1 MTDRDTSALIRWMP
15 AVFVLIW
22 ATGFIVAR
30 YGMPHAP
37 PFTFLL
43 IRYLLSI
50 VCFGV
55 WIAIARVRWP
65 QTGMEWIHL
74 GVTGALMHGGMG
86 ALLGPTGGYIVG
98 FLLICPI
105 YGLLCRNKAGLW
117 AKALALFLGLLACYA
132 FGTLWFVKVY
142 GDTKGPITLLAALS
156 KCVFPFI
163 LPDLA
168 KLALAL
174 WAGKRLE
181 KYRQ

>member
-55 WIAIARVRWP
+55 WIAIARV
-65 QTGMEWIHL
+65 L
-74 GVTGALMHGGMG
+74 GIDTRLWGQW
-86 ALLGPTGGYIVG
+86 
-98 FLLICPI
+98 LIWLAAVLTVWSMV
-105 YGLLCRNKAGLW
+105 YYLQ
-117 AKALALFLGLLACYA
+117 KALPEIRAR
-132 FGTLWFVKVY
+132 V
-142 GDTKGPITLLAALS
+142 
-156 KCVFPFI
+156 
-163 LPDLA
+163 
-168 KLALAL
+168 
-174 WAGKRLE
+174 R
-181 KYRQ
+181 

>member
-74 GVTGALMHGGMG
+74 GVTGALMHGGY
-86 ALLGPTGGYIVG
+86 LGGVWAAVKGGM
-98 FLLICPI
+98 P
-105 YGLLCRNKAGLW
+105 
-117 AKALALFLGLLACYA
+117 
-132 FGTLWFVKVY
+132 
-142 GDTKGPITLLAALS
+142 
-156 KCVFPFI
+156 
-163 LPDLA
+163 
-168 KLALAL
+168 
-174 WAGKRLE
+174 
-181 KYRQ
+181 